1 MKMKFPAEAGGPIVA
16 SGPLVKR
23 FELALGRSSAH
34 QLLKRLGKLVQSLPS
49 AKAVC
54 VAEENCVLEAF
65 EKIPVRRVDA
75 DLFALDFG
83 NDAMEMQLQLP
94 ALNSSGAKW
103 SLIWWNIG
111 EKDPIKEQI
120 LLFPSD
126 CGR

>member
-1 MKMKFPAEAGGPIVA
+1 MKMKFPAPGAGPIVA

-23 FELALGRSSAH
+23 FESALGRQSAH
-34 QLLKRLGKLVQSLPS
+34 QLLKRLGKLVQSLPG
-49 AKAVC
+49 AKVVC
-54 VAEENCVLEAF
+54 MDEEKCVLQAF
-65 EKIPVRRVDA
+65 EKIPVLRVDA
-75 DLFALDFG
+75 ESFALDFG

-103 SLIWWNIG
+103 SLIWWNVG